1 MSLTS
6 PTAVPPDDINTI
18 ITCVCTPVRKRGT
31 LTEQKQQLIAVMT
44 FLTLEEKRGH
54 MLLCSNGYIRAFQS
68 PHGMKLVD

>member
-6 PTAVPPDDINTI
+6 PTAVPLDDIKTI

-44 FLTLEEKRGH
+44 FLTLKEKRGH
-54 MLLCSNGYIRAFQS
+54 MLLCSNGYIRVFKPQM
-68 PHGMKLVD
+68 G